1 MNNPEAIF
9 YLVIPLSRHKEKEN
23 ERPKKIIN
31 LILKTM
37 AMAIPI
43 VSLVMGFFPGEADVE
58 THITM
63 LSIGLVALAIAAIR
77 ESE

>member
-1 MNNPEAIF
+1 M
-9 YLVIPLSRHKEKEN
+9 KD
-23 ERPKKIIN
+23 PKKIIN
-31 LILKTM
+31 LVLKTM
-37 AMAIPI
+37 AMAMPI

-63 LSIGLVALAIAAIR
+63 LGIGLVALAIAAIR